1 MRYAAQAQ
9 MVPRK
14 AQRFDALPATIADVS
29 LLPNIPS
36 PLAEASA
43 VALEWPRLRE
53 LIAGRA
59 SSPLGRAWVLAL
71 EPSAGRVWIESQ
83 QQRTGEIRDLMT
95 GGGSFEFHGLFDP
108 TERLEQARLEG
119 AALEALEIN
128 ALLTVVERVAA
139 WRALLISPAG
149 RARVWPGIAGL
160 SAALVEHDFAPLL
173 HALRGKIEPDG
184 SLSDEASHELRRIRR
199 AMERQHRAIEESLRK
214 SLRALASDG
223 STQEELITVRGERFV
238 IPVKAEFR
246 RRVQGVIHGSSS
258 SGQTV
263 FVEPLE
269 TIEQNNELVRLLD
282 EELREIHRI
291 LVAMTRAIGEQADA
305 ILLGTTVLAEVESH
319 FARARFADEL
329 GCVRP
334 KFTSHISES
343 RCGAPAPGDPTHDD
357 ETVMDGAP
365 KCIGLSL
372 VNARHPLLELRLRRS
387 GEAAVPIT
395 LALEPDARQLIIS
408 GPNTGGKTVALKTT
422 GLLALMAQAGVPVPA
437 EAATLPLF
445 HAIYADIGDAQS
457 IESNL
462 SSFSSHVLNVDRIAR
477 LANEDSLVLLDEL
490 GSATD
495 PEEGAALA
503 VAIASHFLNMRAWSC
518 ITTHLTSLKVY
529 AANRAGVLNAA
540 VGFDQATLSPTYQLR
555 LGVPGASA
563 GLNIAERL
571 GLMAEI
577 VAAARAQLT
586 TQAADIGVLLDQLH
600 AQLTAASGE
609 REALRVRER
618 EIARERLR
626 LETEG
631 RAEQKARTK
640 ELEAKLNSLIGEFE
654 GQLRETVKAIDDK
667 AVAKKIAREAG
678 SAVARVRREFAEQF
692 NSTVVAHTTGADK
705 NDPAAQAGGR
715 GVSAVR
721 AVKVGDLVKL
731 KSLGREARVERV
743 IDDKNFEVPGGDDE
757 DARRA
762 RRYCGGDAGGGSHS
776 TGGCAQAWRN
786 HGADNEQCGYGAD
799 GDQCDWA
806 DGRGRAGRG
815 FALPGPRV
823 HGRAAPRPHRA
834 WDGDGDSAADA
845 KGVSEEPSAGD
856 QRDRAAARP
865 GWAGRDRGGVEA
877 VRFLAITAIS
887 SFKFGLWHH
896 PHIVLRALVYRDGRY
911 HVPDMFF
918 GLALGLVQKK
928 PERINKNVVCCRPV
942 VFLGSPNLFDP
953 AYGCP
958 LFSGERNGCPLG
970 IVRDVFLSWAHVYFA
985 VDNIIALLHYCVI
998 MQ

>member
-1 MRYAAQAQ
+1 
-9 MVPRK
+9 MVPRT
-14 AQRFDALPATIADVS
+14 AQRFDVLPDTIADMS

-36 PLAEASA
+36 PLAETSSA
-43 VALEWPRLRE
+43 ALEWPRLRE
-53 LIAGRA
+53 LIAGQA
-59 SSPLGRAWVLAL
+59 SSPLGRARVLAL
-71 EPSAGRVWIESQ
+71 EPSADRMWIEAQ
-83 QQRTGEIRDLMT
+83 QQRTGEIRDLLT
-95 GGGSFEFHGLFDP
+95 GGGSFEFHGMIDP
-108 TERLEQARLEG
+108 TERLEQARIEG

-128 ALLTVVERVAA
+128 ALLTVVERIAA

-199 AMERQHRAIEESLRK
+199 AMDRQHRAIEESLRK
-214 SLRALASDG
+214 SLRALASEG

-246 RRVQGVIHGSSS
+246 KRVPGVIHGSSS

-282 EELREIHRI
+282 EEQREIHRI

-305 ILLGTTVLAEVESH
+305 ILLGTAVLAEVESY

-334 KFTSHISES
+334 VFTSHISES
-343 RCGAPAPGDPTHDD
+343 RFWAPAPCDPTHDD

-365 KCIGLSL
+365 KSVGLRL
-372 VNARHPLLELRLRRS
+372 TAARHPLLELRLRRS

-422 GLLALMAQAGVPVPA
+422 GLLALMAQSGVPVPA

-445 HAIYADIGDAQS
+445 RAIYADIGDAQS

-477 LANEDSLVLLDEL
+477 LANEESLVLLDEL

-503 VAIASHFLNMRAWSC
+503 VAIAGHFLRVRAWSC

-571 GLMAEI
+571 GLNAEI
-577 VAAARAQLT
+577 VAAAREQLT

-609 REALRVRER
+609 REALRLHER
-618 EIARERLR
+618 EIVRERLR

-654 GQLRETVKAIDDK
+654 TQLRETVKAIDDR
-667 AVAKKIAREAG
+667 AVAKRIARKAG
-678 SAVARVRREFAEQF
+678 SAVARVKREFAEQF

-705 NDPAAQAGGR
+705 NDAAAQVSGR
-715 GVSAVR
+715 GVGAVR
-721 AVKVGDLVKL
+721 AVKAGDLVRL

-743 IDDKNFEVPGGDDE
+743 IDAKNFEVSVGTMKMRVAIGDIAE
-757 DARRA
+757 VTPVAAVTPLEAARRRGGITVQTTSDTDSVPMEINVIGRTA
-762 RRYCGGDAGGGSHS
+762 EEAQDEVSRYLDRAFMAG
-776 TGGCAQAWRN
+776 
-786 HGADNEQCGYGAD
+786 
-799 GDQCDWA
+799 
-806 DGRGRAGRG
+806 
-815 FALPGPRV
+815 LPHIRIV
-823 HGRAAPRPHRA
+823 HGTGMGILRRTLREFLKSHPQVTSVTEPPH
-834 WDGDGDSAADA
+834 
-845 KGVSEEPSAGD
+845 D
-856 QRDRAAARP
+856 Q
-865 GWAGRDRGGVEA
+865 GGQGATEVE
-877 VRFLAITAIS
+877 
-887 SFKFGLWHH
+887 
-896 PHIVLRALVYRDGRY
+896 LR
-911 HVPDMFF
+911 
-918 GLALGLVQKK
+918 Q
-928 PERINKNVVCCRPV
+928 
-942 VFLGSPNLFDP
+942 
-953 AYGCP
+953 
-958 LFSGERNGCPLG
+958 
-970 IVRDVFLSWAHVYFA
+970 
-985 VDNIIALLHYCVI
+985 
-998 MQ
+998 

>member
-1 MRYAAQAQ
+1 

-14 AQRFDALPATIADVS
+14 AHRMDALPDTIADVS

-36 PLAEASA
+36 PLAEASS

-53 LIAGRA
+53 LIAGHA
-59 SSPLGRAWVLAL
+59 TSPLGRAWVLAL
-71 EPSAGRVWIESQ
+71 EPCADRAWIDAQ
-83 QQRTGEIRDLMT
+83 QQRTGEVRDLLT

-108 TERLEQARLEG
+108 TDLLDQARLEG
-119 AALEALEIN
+119 AALEAQEIN

-139 WRALLISPAG
+139 WRTLLISPAG
-149 RARVWPGIAGL
+149 RGRAWPGIAGL

-184 SLSDEASHELRRIRR
+184 SLSDDASHELRRIRR

-214 SLRALASDG
+214 SLRALASEG

-246 RRVQGVIHGSSS
+246 RRVPGVVHGSSS

-282 EELREIHRI
+282 EEQREIHRI

-305 ILLGTTVLAEVESH
+305 ILLGTSVLAEVESH
-319 FARARFADEL
+319 FARARFANEL

-334 KFTSHISES
+334 SFSES
-343 RCGAPAPGDPTHDD
+343 ASQRVSESAG
-357 ETVMDGAP
+357 
-365 KCIGLSL
+365 GLLL
-372 VNARHPLLELRLRRS
+372 VGARHPLLELRLRRS
-387 GEAAVPIT
+387 GAAAIPIT

-445 HAIYADIGDAQS
+445 RAIYADIGDAQS

-462 SSFSSHVLNVDRIAR
+462 SSFSAHVLNVDRIAR
-477 LANEDSLVLLDEL
+477 VATEDSLVLLDEL

-503 VAIASHFLNMRAWSC
+503 VAIAGHFLNVRAWSC

-529 AANRAGVLNAA
+529 AANRPGVLNAA

-609 REALRVRER
+609 REALRLRER

-640 ELEAKLNSLIGEFE
+640 ELEAKLNSLIGDFE
-654 GQLRETVKAIDDK
+654 TQLREMVKAIDDK
-667 AVAKKIAREAG
+667 AVGKKIAREAG
-678 SAVARVRREFAEQF
+678 SAVARVKREFSEQF

-715 GVSAVR
+715 GIAQR

-731 KSLGREARVERV
+731 KSLGRQARVERV
-743 IDDKNFEVPGGDDE
+743 IDAKNFEVLVGTMKMRVAESDIAEVTPMAAVTPLE
-757 DARRA
+757 AARRQGGITVQMA
-762 RRYCGGDAGGGSHS
+762 SGSDSDSVPMEINVIGRTAEEAQDEVSRYLDRAFMAG
-776 TGGCAQAWRN
+776 
-786 HGADNEQCGYGAD
+786 
-799 GDQCDWA
+799 
-806 DGRGRAGRG
+806 
-815 FALPGPRV
+815 LPHIRIV
-823 HGRAAPRPHRA
+823 HGT
-834 WDGDGDSAADA
+834 GMG
-845 KGVSEEPSAGD
+845 
-856 QRDRAAARP
+856 
-865 GWAGRDRGGVEA
+865 
-877 VRFLAITAIS
+877 
-887 SFKFGLWHH
+887 
-896 PHIVLRALVYRDGRY
+896 VLRRTLRE
-911 HVPDMFF
+911 F
-918 GLALGLVQKK
+918 L
-928 PERINKNVVCCRPV
+928 KNHPQVTSVTEPPHDQGGQGATEVELR
-942 VFLGSPNLFDP
+942 
-953 AYGCP
+953 
-958 LFSGERNGCPLG
+958 
-970 IVRDVFLSWAHVYFA
+970 
-985 VDNIIALLHYCVI
+985 
-998 MQ
+998 Q